1 MNFRL
6 FIFLYAFMVACN
18 GFSVSGR
25 TQFQV
30 QMIKSRFETFQLHN
44 KRYQRIVRIE
54 KIKAPN
60 EMKLQLLQLLN
71 L

>member
-6 FIFLYAFMVACN
+6 IYFFLVACN

-25 TQFQV
+25 TQYQAK
-30 QMIKSRFETFQLHN
+30 MIKSRLEDFQLHN
-44 KRYQRIVRIE
+44 KRYRQITRIE
-54 KIKAPN
+54 KIKIPN
-60 EMKLQLLQLLN
+60 KMKLQFFQLLN